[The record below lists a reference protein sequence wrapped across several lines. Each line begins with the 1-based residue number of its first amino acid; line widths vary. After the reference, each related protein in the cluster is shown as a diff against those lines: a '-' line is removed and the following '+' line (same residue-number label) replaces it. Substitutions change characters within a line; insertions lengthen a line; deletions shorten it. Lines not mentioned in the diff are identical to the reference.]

1 MRRAT
6 SRAPA
11 PSPLRSI
18 DDIRQSHRGP
28 GLSAEDWAD
37 AALWSLANGVETL
50 SVERLARSLGVTK
63 GGFYWHYKD
72 RADVLQAA
80 LSRWEELATTRVI
93 QRLEA
98 LSEPREQLRQL
109 LSMTFE
115 QGAHGKIEV
124 ALVAGLHR
132 TLASNPS
139 SRGCRGD
146 ASITSRSCTRRWG
159 CR

>member
-1 MRRAT
+1 M
-6 SRAPA
+6 
-11 PSPLRSI
+11 
-18 DDIRQSHRGP
+18 
-28 GLSAEDWAD
+28 SAEDWAD